1 MLIFSVYDDDTTQIP
16 RSTTVVARRL
26 PASRPGAGKAARY
39 VTGKMPVTAKNQ
51 HRVEAANVTA
61 QMTSKPVTNNG
72 FAMQAMSEEEKLQSM
87 LNMQDEAWKED
98 QALKAG
104 KPIIRSTHKPSAVP
118 DKPLP
123 PGYTCHRCGEKGHW
137 IQACP
142 TNGDANFD
150 GRPKFKRTTGIPRS
164 MLKKVE
170 KPIEVGPDGKVDVSK
185 LPPGVMY
192 TPTGEWVVAA
202 PDTATWEKFQAQQN
216 ANTEK
221 VKEATADVEE
231 LRRRDLLCPIDERPF
246 DRPTKTPCC
255 SKTYCQNCIETA
267 LLDNDF
273 VCPNCE
279 EQALLDDLMDDK
291 ESEDKLKQYQ
301 EEKAAE
307 KAAKDKAGSQSPD
320 SAASPTPD
328 SANDEKSPAP
338 DTKSNGEDS
347 AASTPKPRKRTA
359 EEELENQRQPANP
372 AEQRLA
378 NGSKPSTP
386 IPTGP
391 KADQRRN
398 QSNMMSMGGD
408 MQEFVQQMQSMSSMQ
423 PGMMAPFG
431 PMMPGFMP
439 GMMPN
444 MPFPPMPNPFGM
456 PGMIG
461 MDNMAA
467 MGSFG
472 GSMQNVG
479 WPAQQS
485 SWGSN
490 GGEMQNSG
498 GSGGAYF
505 RAPVNQHRHQ
515 QGRQT
520 RLHPRAVD
528 YKQLGS

>member
-1 MLIFSVYDDDTTQIP
+1 MSSSIFFRFKSQKDPLPITFDGASLSVFEVKREIITISKLGDGTDFDLEIMTPEDGKVYDDDTTQIP

-51 HRVEAANVTA
+51 HRVEAAN
-61 QMTSKPVTNNG
+61 
-72 FAMQAMSEEEKLQSM
+72 
-87 LNMQDEAWKED
+87 
-98 QALKAG
+98 AG

-386 IPTGP
+386 I
-391 KADQRRN
+391 
-398 QSNMMSMGGD
+398 
-408 MQEFVQQMQSMSSMQ
+408 
-423 PGMMAPFG
+423 
-431 PMMPGFMP
+431 
-439 GMMPN
+439 
-444 MPFPPMPNPFGM
+444 
-456 PGMIG
+456 
-461 MDNMAA
+461 
-467 MGSFG
+467 
-472 GSMQNVG
+472 
-479 WPAQQS
+479 
-485 SWGSN
+485 
-490 GGEMQNSG
+490 
-498 GSGGAYF
+498 
-505 RAPVNQHRHQ
+505 
-515 QGRQT
+515 
-520 RLHPRAVD
+520 
-528 YKQLGS
+528 